1 MKAFPSACGC
11 ICQYPAN
18 QPTTHTLLKSP
29 VSPNIRLR
37 GALSAAQIL
46 WWAFVQGESFIP
58 RAEGSANKQADT
70 RQSHLGKTLQMY
82 GLMLLCKF
90 YHVSNQKYPTWAE
103 YPQVNSSDVD
113 GLLGCPLRCKSQL
126 AAFYNGSPG
135 VTFSREPQMA
145 TMWEGHCAF
154 DAICIVINSVLKKKK
169 DLPYQWYIV
178 LWCLVHKVWFW
189 GLADYL
195 HMRLPSWRARFGLI
209 SGEKSKPELGALLRD
224 EKWIIISK

>member
-1 MKAFPSACGC
+1 MKAFPSAHGC

-29 VSPNIRLR
+29 VSPNMRLR

-82 GLMLLCKF
+82 ELMLLSKF

-103 YPQVNSSDVD
+103 YPQVNSSDVE

-126 AAFYNGSPG
+126 AAFYNGSPD

-154 DAICIVINSVLKKKK
+154 DAICIVINSV
-169 DLPYQWYIV
+169 
-178 LWCLVHKVWFW
+178 
-189 GLADYL
+189 
-195 HMRLPSWRARFGLI
+195 
-209 SGEKSKPELGALLRD
+209 
-224 EKWIIISK
+224 